1 MSDPL
6 DQKREELI
14 AYHNENGCI
23 NVRKLIEGTRLLIRT
38 LDEVYELEVG
48 TAKFGVVLLAS
59 NDRFEDRDKAV
70 VTGSL
75 DPETKVFVPEII
87 GEGLRIIFRSR
98 KGQVIRTQPVLSARI
113 VGATYVYEL
122 WEETCPVD

>member
-6 DQKREELI
+6 ERKREELLN
-14 AYHNENGCI
+14 YHSANGCI
-23 NVRKLIEGTRLLIRT
+23 NVRKLSDGTRILIKT
-38 LDEVYELEVG
+38 SDEVYELEVG

-59 NDRFEDRDKAV
+59 NDRFENRDKAI

-87 GEGLRIIFRSR
+87 GEGLRIILRSR
-98 KGQVIRTQPVLSARI
+98 KGQVIRTQPVISAKV
-113 VGATYVYEL
+113 VGKTYTYEL
-122 WEETCPVD
+122 WEGSCLTE